1 MIRYVPNSLTI
12 FRLLALPVFF
22 WLYGTQVPG
31 IAWKATI
38 LMSIAALTDV
48 ADGHIARRFNVTSEF
63 GRILD
68 PFVDRAFFLTCF
80 SAYIFY
86 GTMPW
91 WAAAPVLARDV
102 LLLLVTIVL
111 FGRAREKPRVM
122 QIGRYANIV
131 LALAVGAFMIDVRL
145 AAWPL
150 YVAGA
155 GLYLASGALYGIR
168 WARERRA
175 ERAGG
180 QHTG

>member
-1 MIRYVPNSLTI
+1 
-12 FRLLALPVFF
+12 
-22 WLYGTQVPG
+22 
-31 IAWKATI
+31 
-38 LMSIAALTDV
+38 
-48 ADGHIARRFNVTSEF
+48 
-63 GRILD
+63 
-68 PFVDRAFFLTCF
+68 
-80 SAYIFY
+80 
-86 GTMPW
+86 MPW